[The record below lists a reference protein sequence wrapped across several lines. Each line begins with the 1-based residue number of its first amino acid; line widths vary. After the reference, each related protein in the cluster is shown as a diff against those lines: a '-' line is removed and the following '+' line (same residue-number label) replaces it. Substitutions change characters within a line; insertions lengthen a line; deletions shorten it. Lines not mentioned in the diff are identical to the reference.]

1 MICYKMSPST
11 ASCQTRAPFW
21 ARCLLACG
29 SLSYPTQLNPAA
41 HLVRMRFVLRLAILG
56 VACGVPIAPRS
67 RTSLSS
73 GECPSYVSLT
83 NSDSKSKY
91 SRLQVDDEYCDKNC
105 RAGYCPKDKCRC
117 STDHPEPAAPK
128 PSDKLVKEKVAT
140 PEAASEEEAIAG
152 NCPKFVSLNGNTNS
166 KSKFSQGDDAYCE
179 KNCRAGFCPETRCR
193 CTTDPESETSDED
206 AADAMAAAPQVAPT
220 APVVPKKESDDD
232 ACAKYV
238 SLVGDEDGTSKFNQV
253 DDDWCNKNCRGNFLS
268 CPKDKCRCFTD
279 PEPAAQDDLGDLVSD
294 AAAIDA
300 ARAADRA
307 AINHEAYRRGQQM
320 KDDIVQE
327 KVATPEAAS
336 EEEAIARNCPKF
348 VSLNGNTSGKS
359 KFSQGDDAY
368 CEKNC
373 RAGFCPETRCRCTTD
388 PESETSN
395 EDAADA
401 MAAAPLVAPTPMPV
415 APLVAPTA
423 AATPKDDCPSYVSNR
438 PPAGDEKGPFNQVDD
453 AYCEKNCRAGFCPQA
468 SCRCSTEPA
477 PEAVVVDEAAGSSP
491 ARPFQPVKWWK
502 NQQTPPHPAQPI
514 PWWKTAKTGK
524 KSDVTGDDFAD
535 DGASWEQQNR
545 LGSEQEITD
554 DSWLE
559 GAEVYEEGTDEGPT
573 K

>member
-1 MICYKMSPST
+1 
-11 ASCQTRAPFW
+11 
-21 ARCLLACG
+21 
-29 SLSYPTQLNPAA
+29 
-41 HLVRMRFVLRLAILG
+41 MRFVLRLAILG

-152 NCPKFVSLNGNTNS
+152 NCPKFVSLNGNTN
-166 KSKFSQGDDAYCE
+166 
-179 KNCRAGFCPETRCR
+179 
-193 CTTDPESETSDED
+193 
-206 AADAMAAAPQVAPT
+206 
-220 APVVPKKESDDD
+220 
-232 ACAKYV
+232 
-238 SLVGDEDGTSKFNQV
+238 
-253 DDDWCNKNCRGNFLS
+253 
-268 CPKDKCRCFTD
+268 
-279 PEPAAQDDLGDLVSD
+279 
-294 AAAIDA
+294 
-300 ARAADRA
+300 
-307 AINHEAYRRGQQM
+307 
-320 KDDIVQE
+320 
-327 KVATPEAAS
+327 
-336 EEEAIARNCPKF
+336 
-348 VSLNGNTSGKS
+348 GKS

-415 APLVAPTA
+415 APLVAPIA